1 MIFLRKIEV
10 WGQAEAGEFSGT
22 LELNA
27 GLQIVSARN
36 AYGKSLAVK
45 AIAWCLGLEPIF
57 GNAENDPVRL
67 PEAVREE
74 IDLIGYSNNPVLSS
88 ECAIT
93 FQDDKGRSIEIT
105 RAIKG
110 GDLGV
115 VIVREIDEVGK
126 ERTSKLQARKATMQD
141 EHGGFQRFLFEWLG
155 WPRIT
160 VPTFR
165 MTEAEVYLE
174 NLAPL
179 FYIDQNEGW
188 TNPQSLQISRYG
200 QLEIS
205 QIAVEYLLGAMDSLN
220 SRVARLKAG
229 QRAAELKESAKI
241 IAEQLNDEMLR
252 YGWRIEWSSHGSLAE
267 IANRWSKRTLKAT
280 LKDEV
285 FVDLSSRRND
295 LDKKIDVL
303 REALTTRPVDTNS
316 SPAIADTSQ
325 KVINLKKKRHE
336 LSQDLAIFN
345 SQLREAFNLVETIEH
360 RVHAAS
366 DLLRLKTT
374 GVGRLEHLECPTC
387 HRDLDPAIF
396 GLTKQSA
403 ESVASHIEA
412 LKSDREL
419 IQKNQEALAAS
430 VQSSVA
436 EISGVDGELREAEK
450 ALVSVN
456 AAVGSFREQIVAT
469 AAELSAAE
477 REFER
482 VWEAAKKIDELQ
494 KSIDRWTADAR
505 AFIAATES
513 LVKQPDSR
521 EAFLA
526 NLRKYLVALGH
537 SEVNESN
544 AQAVNL
550 DDEYTP
556 FMNGRRLRAL
566 GSGSDPSRL
575 VAAYSL
581 ALAAAAQQVGGKH
594 PGIVI
599 LDEPLQQNPD
609 DKHRDLFLTFLT
621 KQLAQQPT
629 FQTLIFTWLYDPE
642 IQKLRAENIL
652 VVTPP
657 GEHFL
662 QLKPRTAT
670 LEQAM
675 PRDTSVPQQ
684 SSR

>member
-1 MIFLRKIEV
+1 LVIFLRTIEV
-10 WGQAEAGEFSGT
+10 RGQAEAGEFSGT

-27 GLQIVSARN
+27 GLQIISARN

-57 GNAENDPVRL
+57 GNADNDPVRL

-74 IDLIGYSNNPVLSS
+74 IDLLGYSNNPVLSS

-93 FQDDKGRSIEIT
+93 FQDDKGRSIEIS

-110 GDLGV
+110 GDLSV
-115 VIVREIDEVGK
+115 VIVREINEDGK
-126 ERTSKLQARKATMQD
+126 ERTSKLQARRATMQD

-155 WPRIT
+155 WPRIP

-165 MTEAEVYLE
+165 LTDAEIYLE

-220 SRVARLKAG
+220 SRVDRLRAG
-229 QRAAELKESAKI
+229 QRAAELKGSAKI
-241 IAEQLNDEMLR
+241 TAEQLNDEMLR
-252 YGWRIEWSSHGSLAE
+252 YGWRIEWSSHGSLTE
-267 IANRWSKRTLKAT
+267 IANRWSKRTLKET
-280 LKDEV
+280 LKDDAL
-285 FVDLSSRRND
+285 VDLTSRRKD
-295 LDKKIDVL
+295 LGEKISAL
-303 REALTTRPVDTNS
+303 REALTTRPVDTNT
-316 SPAIADTSQ
+316 SPAIAETSQ
-325 KVINLKKKRHE
+325 KVINLKNRRHE
-336 LSQDLAIFN
+336 LSQDLATFN
-345 SQLREAFNLVETIEH
+345 SQLRETSNLLETIEH
-360 RVHAAS
+360 RVHSAE

-387 HRDLDPAIF
+387 HRDLEPAIF

-403 ESVASHIEA
+403 ESVASHIVA

-419 IQKNQEALAAS
+419 IQRNQEALAAS
-430 VQSSVA
+430 VRSSIA
-436 EISGVDGELREAEK
+436 EISRVDGELREAEK
-450 ALVSVN
+450 ALTSVN

-469 AAELSAAE
+469 AAELSATE
-477 REFER
+477 RESER
-482 VWEAAKKIDELQ
+482 VREAAKKIDELQ
-494 KSIDRWTADAR
+494 KSIDRWIADTR
-505 AFIAATES
+505 AFIAATEGV
-513 LVKQPDSR
+513 VKQPESR

-537 SEVNESN
+537 SEVAESN
-544 AQAVNL
+544 AQTVNL
-550 DDEYTP
+550 DDEYIP

-575 VAAYSL
+575 VAAYTL

-621 KQLAQQPT
+621 KQLAQKPG
-629 FQTLIFTWLYDPE
+629 FQTLIFTWLSDPE
-642 IQKLRAENIL
+642 IEKLRAEKIL
-652 VVTPP
+652 VVTPS

-662 QLKPRTAT
+662 QLKLKPPTQD
-670 LEQAM
+670 QAA
-675 PRDTSVPQQ
+675 PNEHLAS
-684 SSR
+684 